1 MDETRFRSS
10 NKTHI
15 GQKRLLIW
23 HLRAYSSVWVPKIVD
38 RVKELSKA
46 DWLRVC
52 LRHCVYSRYASSK
65 NAATTCVCIGQES
78 LGHSIVRLG
87 QAVDDQLVAHRSEMD
102 L

>member
-1 MDETRFRSS
+1 M
-10 NKTHI
+10 
-15 GQKRLLIW
+15 
-23 HLRAYSSVWVPKIVD
+23 V
-38 RVKELSKA
+38 
-46 DWLRVC
+46 

-65 NAATTCVCIGQES
+65 NAATTSVCIGQES

>member
-1 MDETRFRSS
+1 MGRV
-10 NKTHI
+10 
-15 GQKRLLIW
+15 RLLIW
-23 HLRAYSSVWVPKIVD
+23 HLRAYPSVWVPKMVD

-46 DWLRVC
+46 DWLRMC

-65 NAATTCVCIGQES
+65 NAATTCVCLGQES

-87 QAVDDQLVAHRSEMD
+87 QAVDDQLVAHQSEMD